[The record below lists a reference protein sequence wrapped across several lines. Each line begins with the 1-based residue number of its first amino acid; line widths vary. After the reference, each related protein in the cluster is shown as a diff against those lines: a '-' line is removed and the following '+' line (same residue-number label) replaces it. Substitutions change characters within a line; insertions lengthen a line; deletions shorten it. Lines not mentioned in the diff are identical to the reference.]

1 MKRFTETAKWDDA
14 WFGELPPL
22 AKLLW
27 MFLCDNCDHAG
38 VWEVNARLADFKIGA
53 PLPWNE
59 CHGWFG
65 DRVRVL
71 PGGKWLLPKYTRF
84 QNPHGLNPRDKFTG
98 HVIARLKHHGL
109 TLADIGLD
117 QVETRPGVGPECPA
131 APDSSAVS
139 PSSPVKKESAS
150 AGSPEGASKGD
161 GRGLE
166 ALQRKRKEHDSV
178 LIMSRSRSHVLD
190 GGSRGEGAAAPG
202 APPGNPPQR
211 TQGEVL
217 AAALER
223 NGLDSS
229 AKATR
234 EWGRLLMG
242 RAKCG
247 DITTGIVALD
257 WIMERSKRDGILVR
271 YAKHAD
277 QLADA
282 WAANQNK
289 PRVVA

>member
-14 WFGELPPL
+14 WFGELPPM

-27 MFLCDNCDHAG
+27 YFLCDNCDHAG

-53 PLPWNE
+53 PMPWNE
-59 CHGWFG
+59 CHTWFG

-117 QVETRPGVGPECPA
+117 RNESGPVDA
-131 APDSSAVS
+131 DSSAVS
-139 PSSPVKKESAS
+139 PPPPAQKESAS
-150 AGSPEGASKGD
+150 GGSPEGASKGD
-161 GRGLE
+161 GRGIQP
-166 ALQRKRKEHDSV
+166 LQRKRQEHDSV
-178 LIMSRSRSHVLD
+178 LNMSRSRSHVLD
-190 GGSRGEGAAAPG
+190 GGSRGEGSAEHA
-202 APPGNPPQR
+202 APPGNPPKR

-229 AKATR
+229 PKATR

-242 RAKCG
+242 RGKCG
-247 DITTGIVALD
+247 DFTTGIVALD